1 MISASQAATMP
12 CPGFKVF
19 DALQVELED
28 VPCPGA
34 AVYGYNNILH
44 SINLYYILLYD
55 IYMVH
60 VYSIYIY
67 VETYLYMVCTLMF
80 CEHIDS
86 MCFCVQCI
94 FTYRSSL
101 CIHRV

>member
-55 IYMVH
+55 IYIYMVH

-67 VETYLYMVCTLMF
+67 VETYLY
-80 CEHIDS
+80 
-86 MCFCVQCI
+86 
-94 FTYRSSL
+94 
-101 CIHRV
+101 RVYGVYFDVL